1 MIKKTL
7 HWTAAG
13 CLILGLAGNVWAQ
26 GSRTAS
32 SNVPVVASG
41 QLPSSTPTSN
51 AELANTYTLG
61 LTAGTHFDDNAVVNA
76 HPRQWDLGYVLF
88 PSVEFTEIRPR
99 LDWSVRYAPGVD
111 ISQNLLYK
119 DHLSQQLNGH
129 FAWMVSPHGLLS
141 AQEYFIVTTDPF
153 RQLGGTASPG
163 PTIAPNEG
171 PFIPNLRRTSTLT
184 NALYSYRLTEHSS
197 FGIGGNFMISKFD
210 NTPKHGPT
218 TTLINSQRSS
228 GEAYFNHQFSQ
239 REALGVQYGI
249 QVLRFPRFDARTTSH
264 TILIFD
270 QLTISPRSTF
280 TIYGGPEYADT
291 FNQVVLNLG
300 LFVLTIPVKSQQWSG
315 AGGVLYNWTGDRL
328 GLTLDFKRGVSDG
341 GGLVGAVE
349 LNSGQAN
356 ISWRLSRRWTLE
368 STLGGSSSVL
378 LATQTNQGLLT
389 YSERV
394 QLSQLITHNL
404 SMHWFYGRLNQTG
417 GFGTFPVA
425 NHDFAGASLTYSVQ
439 RPIGR

>member
-1 MIKKTL
+1 M
-7 HWTAAG
+7 
-13 CLILGLAGNVWAQ
+13 
-26 GSRTAS
+26 
-32 SNVPVVASG
+32 
-41 QLPSSTPTSN
+41 
-51 AELANTYTLG
+51 
-61 LTAGTHFDDNAVVNA
+61 
-76 HPRQWDLGYVLF
+76 
-88 PSVEFTEIRPR
+88 
-99 LDWSVRYAPGVD
+99 
-111 ISQNLLYK
+111 
-119 DHLSQQLNGH
+119 
-129 FAWMVSPHGLLS
+129 
-141 AQEYFIVTTDPF
+141 
-153 RQLGGTASPG
+153 
-163 PTIAPNEG
+163 
-171 PFIPNLRRTSTLT
+171 
-184 NALYSYRLTEHSS
+184 
-197 FGIGGNFMISKFD
+197 
-210 NTPKHGPT
+210 
-218 TTLINSQRSS
+218 
-228 GEAYFNHQFSQ
+228 
-239 REALGVQYGI
+239 
-249 QVLRFPRFDARTTSH
+249 LRFPRFDARTTSH